1 MTNKETR
8 TVFDRLARRYIKE
21 MIAADRPADADKIDS
36 TTVVWRICHGKPR
49 NIRMIWRIA
58 HDAAEQVLAES
69 GLPMIDGM
77 YVLPPPV
84 GGAK

>member
-8 TVFDRLARRYIKE
+8 AVFDRLARRYIKE

-36 TTVVWRICHGKPR
+36 TTVKWRICHGKPR
-49 NIRMIWRIA
+49 NIRMIWQIA
-58 HDAAEQVLAES
+58 HDAAEQALAES
-69 GLPMIDGM
+69 GLPMIDDM
-77 YVLPPPV
+77 YVLPRPV